1 MCRATVTPDARQPL
15 AHLIRDMAAVLAQQ
29 HGASTDD
36 VHIGPVDFGPAEAGS
51 PQ

>member
-15 AHLIRDMAAVLAQQ
+15 ATLLRDMAAVLADRV
-29 HGASTDD
+29 GARPDD
-36 VHIGPVDFGPAEAGS
+36 VQIGPVDFGPAEAGR